1 MPPILTT
8 GPDPDTRTP
17 KFKCPPGT
25 VDTHIHLF
33 GPEAQYSWD
42 PSTYYTARDAT
53 PEMNIALQ
61 DKLGFANAV
70 IVSGGAY
77 GRNYTHLSDTLTRFG
92 ERFRGVALIPDD
104 LSDAEFVRLSKLGVR
119 GMRVF
124 SASRGGVLP
133 TIADRISARAHEH
146 GWHVQFYPHGADI
159 TEFADR
165 LLALPSTIVLDHFAS
180 VKAEKGLDQ
189 PGFRTLLRMLDTGR
203 VWIKLSG
210 PMRCTPGDFPYTA
223 VTPMARALVAHRAD
237 RLVFG
242 TDWPHVNMDG
252 RNVPND
258 GDLVDLIP
266 EWIGDE
272 KTQQRILVDNP
283 RKLYGFP
290 TLS

>member
-8 GPDPDTRTP
+8 SADPNTKTP
-17 KFKCPPGT
+17 TFKCPPGT

-33 GPEAQYSWD
+33 GPAEKYTWD
-42 PSTYYTARDAT
+42 PNTYYIARDAT

-61 DKLGFANAV
+61 DKLGFSNSV

-77 GRNYTHLSDTLTRFG
+77 GRNHTHLSDTLTRFPD
-92 ERFRGVALIPDD
+92 RFRGVALIPDE
-104 LSDAEFVRLSKLGVR
+104 LSDTEFMRLSKLGVR

-133 TIADRISARAHEH
+133 TINEKIAARAHEH

-159 TEFADR
+159 TEFADK
-165 LLALPSTIVLDHFAS
+165 LLALSSTITLDHFAS
-180 VKAEKGLDQ
+180 VKAEGGLDQ
-189 PGFRTLLRMLDTGR
+189 PSFKALLRMLDTGR

-210 PMRCTPGDFPYTA
+210 PMRCHPGDWPYA
-223 VTPMARALVAHRAD
+223 SVTPMARALVAHRPD

-266 EWIGDE
+266 EWIPDAA
-272 KTQQRILVDNP
+272 KQKQILVDNP

-290 TLS
+290 AV

>member
-1 MPPILTT
+1 
-8 GPDPDTRTP
+8 
-17 KFKCPPGT
+17 
-25 VDTHIHLF
+25 
-33 GPEAQYSWD
+33 
-42 PSTYYTARDAT
+42 
-53 PEMNIALQ
+53 
-61 DKLGFANAV
+61 V

-92 ERFRGVALIPDD
+92 DRFRGIALIPDD
-104 LSDAEFVRLSKLGVR
+104 LSDAEFMRLGKLGVR

-146 GWHVQFYPHGADI
+146 GWHIQFYPHGADI
-159 TEFADR
+159 DEFADK
-165 LLALPSTIVLDHFAS
+165 LLALPNMIVLDHFAS
-180 VKAEKGLDQ
+180 VKAEQGTAQ
-189 PGFRTLLRMLDTGR
+189 PAFKTLLRMLDSGR

-210 PMRCTPGDFPYTA
+210 PMRCAPGDWPYPA
-223 VTPMARALVAHRAD
+223 VTPMARALVAHRPD

-266 EWIGDE
+266 QWIEDAA
-272 KTQQRILVDNP
+272 KQKQILVDNP

-290 TLS
+290 AAV